1 MLGGVVGRVC
11 ISLFHYGRSGMRAF
25 KFGAHVRYSVVL
37 VAEPFSACAMVVSPS
52 GLGGVV
58 VVPCKIARG
67 A

>member
-1 MLGGVVGRVC
+1 
-11 ISLFHYGRSGMRAF
+11 MRAF

-58 VVPCKIARG
+58 VVPCKIARS